1 MPAGRPSTNTPEIAA
16 RICAEI
22 ALGRSL
28 RSICKAD
35 DMPSLQTF
43 YEWLPKHPEFAEQ
56 YARAKSDQADTLF
69 DEILDIADEGSN
81 DWMETHDPDNPGWRF
96 NGEHFARSRL
106 RVDARKWMAGKL
118 RPKKYGERQS
128 VELSGPEGA
137 RVRRRASGR
146 NRREGAEISA
156 SVRESETSMKSVIS
170 HPHYAQT

>member
-1 MPAGRPSTNTPEIAA
+1 MPAGRPSTYTPEIAA

-43 YEWLPKHPEFAEQ
+43 YEWLPKHPEFADQ

-137 RVRRRASGR
+137 PL
-146 NRREGAEISA
+146 A
-156 SVRESETSMKSVIS
+156 SVNLTTTDPVEASRVYQQLIGGK
-170 HPHYAQT
+170 